1 MQSIFEASAS
11 AAILDRLGKL
21 QPAAPA
27 QWGKMTVSQMLAH
40 CQHPVLVALGDK
52 KLKQSFIGMLFGS
65 IAKKSLLKEKPFPKS
80 LPTAPEF
87 LVKDERRFNEEKQKL
102 QQLVQRLA
110 TTDTSSLAAIPHPF
124 FGKMTAAEWG
134 QLNWKHLDH
143 HLKQFGA

>member
-1 MQSIFEASAS
+1 MQSIFEPVAS
-11 AAILDRLGKL
+11 AAILDRLEKL

-40 CQHPVLVALGDK
+40 CQQPVLVAMGEK
-52 KLKQSFIGMLFGS
+52 KLKQSFLGLLFGKV
-65 IAKKSLLKEKPFPKS
+65 AKKSLLKEKPFPKS

-87 LVKDERRFNEEKQKL
+87 LVKSECHFEEEKQRLK
-102 QQLVQRLA
+102 QLVQRLA
-110 TTDTSSLAAIPHPF
+110 TADISSLAAIPHPF